1 MSKALDGKD
10 ASLIK
15 NSATDNFVEQVADYL
30 TACKPV
36 NKTDSQQLLAHFSN
50 IRAVA
55 DASPDELALCPG
67 LGPTK
72 VQRLWDALHKPFS
85 KRGAQE
91 RKKQKDKSEQEAVI
105 LGSANGNGASATT
118 NEEVHDDQQDKEE
131 ENKADA
137 GDGDS
142 EQDATKESDE
152 ATNEANEISGQP
164 AQAASNESFQRSL
177 TLAEQDVVDLTWR
190 SRSKTQAASNEN
202 FQRSLALAEQDDV
215 VDLTFAEQDVVDL
228 TSRLTSTSTANNVST
243 RRVTTPTISASN
255 FYAKATTATNA
266 LLSSQGTTSTQREA
280 SQTSTKGASFNPYS
294 TSRVVPQASKPKIT
308 KPKTTRTLTSLLS
321 GVKTTDALLNPTT
334 AKAANSVH
342 HASRNLKPPALPPPA
357 YQKTSDVVTS
367 RNSERQE
374 KEQKSRKKRKSS

>member
-1 MSKALDGKD
+1 
-10 ASLIK
+10 
-15 NSATDNFVEQVADYL
+15 
-30 TACKPV
+30 
-36 NKTDSQQLLAHFSN
+36 
-50 IRAVA
+50 
-55 DASPDELALCPG
+55 
-67 LGPTK
+67 
-72 VQRLWDALHKPFS
+72 
-85 KRGAQE
+85 
-91 RKKQKDKSEQEAVI
+91 
-105 LGSANGNGASATT
+105 
-118 NEEVHDDQQDKEE
+118 
-131 ENKADA
+131 
-137 GDGDS
+137 
-142 EQDATKESDE
+142 
-152 ATNEANEISGQP
+152 
-164 AQAASNESFQRSL
+164 
-177 TLAEQDVVDLTWR
+177 LTWR

-280 SQTSTKGASFNPYS
+280 SQTSTKGASFSPYS
-294 TSRVVPQASKPKIT
+294 TSRVVPPASKPKIT

-342 HASRNLKPPALPPPA
+342 HASRNLKPPPLPPPA